1 MQRVGVFFIVAA
13 SLVWLPGCATSTK
26 LTDLFRS
33 GNTPAEVTSADPM
46 NPDPEPTGTVP
57 GAAGEAE
64 TSNAGLLGSDPKD
77 DLSVAKQHF
86 RQENYGLAEHY
97 FRRAAESHPRDGEA
111 WLGLAASYD
120 RLRRFELAD
129 RAYKQAIAI
138 AGPTPE
144 VLNNLGYSYMLRGD
158 YRRAREKLAEAK
170 AADPGNPYIINNIK
184 LLEES
189 ARKGKSVQ
197 H

>member
-1 MQRVGVFFIVAA
+1 MKRVRVFFIIAA
-13 SLVWLPGCATSTK
+13 SLVWLPGCETSNK

-33 GNTPAEVTSADPM
+33 GNTSPEANPADAA
-46 NPDPEPTGTVP
+46 NAADPEPTGTVSAVEAGT
-57 GAAGEAE
+57 GAD
-64 TSNAGLLGSDPKD
+64 LLGSDPKD
-77 DLSVAKQHF
+77 DLSLGKQHF

-97 FRRAAESHPRDGEA
+97 FRRAVESHPRDGEA
-111 WLGLAASYD
+111 WLGLAAAYD

-138 AGPTPE
+138 AGPTAE
-144 VLNNLGYSYMLRGD
+144 VLNNLGYSYILRGD
-158 YRRAREKLAEAK
+158 YRRARGKLAEAQ
-170 AADPGNPYIINNIK
+170 AADPGNPYIVNNIK

-197 H
+197 QR